1 MSKTKNRI
9 EIILQIISAF
19 LVAIII
25 VQCFQTNQVNLS
37 DVKSPKKAY
46 TNIADYQKDRWCT
59 IRKEVFGSTS
69 TNMMDRDIAQNEVI
83 AENKYFNWA
92 DTSSLDITPW
102 NGTTQSIDGTEVN
115 WSNFKDEA
123 TSITDLDIESY
134 DYSDSYENAVTG
146 ENVQVNNNMTYY
158 VANVKTAEEFR
169 WILFQASK
177 LNTYSI
183 KINIEKDIDLNGGNS
198 KIWKSISLSGNRYV
212 YIEGNGHTIYNF
224 RNAVRDYI
232 KINPMKNI
240 IRPKSNK
247 CDKNI
252 RPLTVEEQ
260 EKFTEFLRNAD
271 IEIVPY
277 KNVFLFQMYLGM
289 RVGEVLALKTTDI
302 DLVHNLIAVK
312 HTMSVDKRERVIMKD
327 TPKSFNGMRELPIP
341 EFLKPYI
348 VEQINY
354 AIRNNHIENLLFVNS
369 AGNFVDHRGANKILK
384 KILKDNFNIE
394 DISTH
399 SLRHTFGTRCVE
411 GGMRDVALQRLMGHG
426 SVSATLDNYV
436 SISESYTESEL
447 EKMYDYFMKNNIMTN

>member
-1 MSKTKNRI
+1 MSKKSGASLFYRKDRNTWAVQYQKYDSNNKGKLATKSFKNKEDAKDFLEEI
-9 EIILQIISAF
+9 MYKKDNKNFVHKKGISLKTVMQSISQKKIDAEIISEGQYMRI
-19 LVAIII
+19 
-25 VQCFQTNQVNLS
+25 N
-37 DVKSPKKAY
+37 K
-46 TNIADYQKDRWCT
+46 T
-59 IRKEVFGSTS
+59 IKQMPE
-69 TNMMDRDIAQNEVI
+69 ELL
-83 AENKYFNWA
+83 NK
-92 DTSSLDITPW
+92 DITE
-102 NGTTQSIDGTEVN
+102 ITE
-115 WSNFKDEA
+115 DEIQEYLN
-123 TSITDLDIESY
+123 SLK
-134 DYSDSYENAVTG
+134 DYSNSTIKKFYE
-146 ENVQVNNNMTYY
+146 Q
-158 VANVKTAEEFR
+158 
-169 WILFQASK
+169 
-177 LNTYSI
+177 
-183 KINIEKDIDLNGGNS
+183 
-198 KIWKSISLSGNRYV
+198 LSQS
-212 YIEGNGHTIYNF
+212 F
-224 RNAVRDYI
+224 RNAFERDYI

-447 EKMYDYFMKNNIMTN
+447 EEMYDYFIKNNIMTN

>member
-1 MSKTKNRI
+1 MSKKSGASLFYRKDRNTWAVQYQKYDSNNKVKLATKSFKNKEDAKDFLEEI
-9 EIILQIISAF
+9 MYKKDNKNFVHKKGISLKTVMQSISQKKIDAEIISEGQYMRI
-19 LVAIII
+19 
-25 VQCFQTNQVNLS
+25 N
-37 DVKSPKKAY
+37 K
-46 TNIADYQKDRWCT
+46 T
-59 IRKEVFGSTS
+59 IKQMPE
-69 TNMMDRDIAQNEVI
+69 ELL
-83 AENKYFNWA
+83 NK
-92 DTSSLDITPW
+92 DITE
-102 NGTTQSIDGTEVN
+102 ITE
-115 WSNFKDEA
+115 DEIQEYLN
-123 TSITDLDIESY
+123 SLK
-134 DYSDSYENAVTG
+134 DYSNSTIKKFYE
-146 ENVQVNNNMTYY
+146 Q
-158 VANVKTAEEFR
+158 
-169 WILFQASK
+169 
-177 LNTYSI
+177 
-183 KINIEKDIDLNGGNS
+183 
-198 KIWKSISLSGNRYV
+198 LSQS
-212 YIEGNGHTIYNF
+212 F
-224 RNAVRDYI
+224 RNAFERDYI

-447 EKMYDYFMKNNIMTN
+447 EKMYDYFIKNNIMTN

>member
-1 MSKTKNRI
+1 MSKKSGASLFYRKDRNTWAVQYQKYDSNNKVKLATKSFKNKEDAKDFLEEI
-9 EIILQIISAF
+9 MYKKDNKNFVHKKGISLKTVMQSISQKKIDAEIISEGQYMRI
-19 LVAIII
+19 
-25 VQCFQTNQVNLS
+25 N
-37 DVKSPKKAY
+37 K
-46 TNIADYQKDRWCT
+46 T
-59 IRKEVFGSTS
+59 IKQMPE
-69 TNMMDRDIAQNEVI
+69 ELL
-83 AENKYFNWA
+83 NK
-92 DTSSLDITPW
+92 DITE
-102 NGTTQSIDGTEVN
+102 ITE
-115 WSNFKDEA
+115 DEIQEYLN
-123 TSITDLDIESY
+123 SLK
-134 DYSDSYENAVTG
+134 DYSNSTIKKFYE
-146 ENVQVNNNMTYY
+146 Q
-158 VANVKTAEEFR
+158 
-169 WILFQASK
+169 
-177 LNTYSI
+177 
-183 KINIEKDIDLNGGNS
+183 
-198 KIWKSISLSGNRYV
+198 LSQS
-212 YIEGNGHTIYNF
+212 F
-224 RNAVRDYI
+224 RNAFERDYI

-384 KILKDNFNIE
+384 KLLKDNFNIE

-447 EKMYDYFMKNNIMTN
+447 EEMYDYFIKNNIMTN

>member
-1 MSKTKNRI
+1 MPNKAIGQGSIFYNKARDNWTVLYYEKDIKTGKKKRKSKSQPTKEMAERFLTSIMYQRQNPLYIKKNKICLGDLIVLRTKQKLETNTISEGTLGRI
-9 EIILQIISAF
+9 E
-19 LVAIII
+19 
-25 VQCFQTNQVNLS
+25 
-37 DVKSPKKAY
+37 
-46 TNIADYQKDRWCT
+46 
-59 IRKEVFGSTS
+59 
-69 TNMMDRDIAQNEVI
+69 
-83 AENKYFNWA
+83 
-92 DTSSLDITPW
+92 SSLDIIKKSYLYKTK
-102 NGTTQSIDGTEVN
+102 IDDISGDEIQ
-115 WSNFKDEA
+115 NFLNSL
-123 TSITDLDIESY
+123 T
-134 DYSDSYENAVTG
+134 DYSNSVIKKVYSEFN
-146 ENVQVNNNMTYY
+146 QVFTYAFNKGY
-158 VANVKTAEEFR
+158 
-169 WILFQASK
+169 ILC
-177 LNTYSI
+177 
-183 KINIEKDIDLNGGNS
+183 
-198 KIWKSISLSGNRYV
+198 
-212 YIEGNGHTIYNF
+212 
-224 RNAVRDYI
+224 
-232 KINPMKNI
+232 NPMAEVIK
-240 IRPKSNK
+240 PKSKKHNK
-247 CDKNI
+247 VV
-252 RPLTVEEQ
+252 RALTLDEEM
-260 EKFTEFLRNAD
+260 EFSNYLKGLSLKQCK
-271 IEIVPY
+271 Y
-277 KNVFLFQMYLGM
+277 KNVYLFQMFMGM

>member
-1 MSKTKNRI
+1 MSKKSGASLFYRKDRNTWAVQYQKYDSNNKVKLATKSFKNKEDAKDFLEEI
-9 EIILQIISAF
+9 MYKKDNKNFVHKKGISLKTVMQSISQKKIDAEIISEGQYMRI
-19 LVAIII
+19 
-25 VQCFQTNQVNLS
+25 N
-37 DVKSPKKAY
+37 K
-46 TNIADYQKDRWCT
+46 T
-59 IRKEVFGSTS
+59 IKQMPE
-69 TNMMDRDIAQNEVI
+69 ELL
-83 AENKYFNWA
+83 NK
-92 DTSSLDITPW
+92 DITE
-102 NGTTQSIDGTEVN
+102 ITE
-115 WSNFKDEA
+115 DEIQEYLN
-123 TSITDLDIESY
+123 SLK
-134 DYSDSYENAVTG
+134 DYSNSTIKKFYE
-146 ENVQVNNNMTYY
+146 Q
-158 VANVKTAEEFR
+158 
-169 WILFQASK
+169 
-177 LNTYSI
+177 
-183 KINIEKDIDLNGGNS
+183 
-198 KIWKSISLSGNRYV
+198 LSQS
-212 YIEGNGHTIYNF
+212 F
-224 RNAVRDYI
+224 RNAFERDYI

-447 EKMYDYFMKNNIMTN
+447 EEMYDYFIKNNIMTN

>member
-1 MSKTKNRI
+1 MSKKSGASLFYRKDRNTWAVQYQKYDSNNKVKLATKSFKNKEDAKDFLEEI
-9 EIILQIISAF
+9 MYKKDNKNFVHKKGISLKTVMQSISQKKIDAEIISEGQYMRI
-19 LVAIII
+19 
-25 VQCFQTNQVNLS
+25 N
-37 DVKSPKKAY
+37 K
-46 TNIADYQKDRWCT
+46 T
-59 IRKEVFGSTS
+59 IKQMPE
-69 TNMMDRDIAQNEVI
+69 ELL
-83 AENKYFNWA
+83 NK
-92 DTSSLDITPW
+92 DITE
-102 NGTTQSIDGTEVN
+102 ITE
-115 WSNFKDEA
+115 DEIQEYLN
-123 TSITDLDIESY
+123 SLK
-134 DYSDSYENAVTG
+134 DYSNSTIKKFYE
-146 ENVQVNNNMTYY
+146 Q
-158 VANVKTAEEFR
+158 
-169 WILFQASK
+169 
-177 LNTYSI
+177 
-183 KINIEKDIDLNGGNS
+183 
-198 KIWKSISLSGNRYV
+198 LSQS
-212 YIEGNGHTIYNF
+212 F
-224 RNAVRDYI
+224 RNAFERDYI

>member
-1 MSKTKNRI
+1 MSKKSGASLFYRKDRNTWAVQYQKYDSNNKVKLATKSFKNKDDAKDFLEEI
-9 EIILQIISAF
+9 MYKKDNKNFVHKKGISLKTVMQSISKKKIDAEIISEGQYMRI
-19 LVAIII
+19 
-25 VQCFQTNQVNLS
+25 N
-37 DVKSPKKAY
+37 K
-46 TNIADYQKDRWCT
+46 T
-59 IRKEVFGSTS
+59 IKQMPE
-69 TNMMDRDIAQNEVI
+69 ELL
-83 AENKYFNWA
+83 NK
-92 DTSSLDITPW
+92 DITE
-102 NGTTQSIDGTEVN
+102 ITE
-115 WSNFKDEA
+115 DEIQEYLN
-123 TSITDLDIESY
+123 SLK
-134 DYSDSYENAVTG
+134 DYSNSTIKKFYE
-146 ENVQVNNNMTYY
+146 Q
-158 VANVKTAEEFR
+158 
-169 WILFQASK
+169 
-177 LNTYSI
+177 
-183 KINIEKDIDLNGGNS
+183 
-198 KIWKSISLSGNRYV
+198 LSQS
-212 YIEGNGHTIYNF
+212 F
-224 RNAVRDYI
+224 RNAFERDYI

-247 CDKNI
+247 CDKTI

-447 EKMYDYFMKNNIMTN
+447 EKMYDYFMKNNYN

>member
-1 MSKTKNRI
+1 MSKKSGASLFYRKDRNTWAVQYQKYDSNNKGKLATQSFKNKEDAKDFLEEI
-9 EIILQIISAF
+9 MYKKDNKNFVHKKGISLKTVMQSISQKKIDAEIISEGQYMRI
-19 LVAIII
+19 
-25 VQCFQTNQVNLS
+25 N
-37 DVKSPKKAY
+37 K
-46 TNIADYQKDRWCT
+46 T
-59 IRKEVFGSTS
+59 IKQMPE
-69 TNMMDRDIAQNEVI
+69 ELL
-83 AENKYFNWA
+83 NK
-92 DTSSLDITPW
+92 DITE
-102 NGTTQSIDGTEVN
+102 ITE
-115 WSNFKDEA
+115 DEIQEYLN
-123 TSITDLDIESY
+123 SLK
-134 DYSDSYENAVTG
+134 DYSNSTIKKFYE
-146 ENVQVNNNMTYY
+146 Q
-158 VANVKTAEEFR
+158 
-169 WILFQASK
+169 
-177 LNTYSI
+177 
-183 KINIEKDIDLNGGNS
+183 
-198 KIWKSISLSGNRYV
+198 LSQS
-212 YIEGNGHTIYNF
+212 F
-224 RNAVRDYI
+224 RNAFERDYI

>member
-1 MSKTKNRI
+1 MSKKSGASLFYRKDRNTWAVQYQKYDFNNKVKLATKSFKNKEDAKDFLEEI
-9 EIILQIISAF
+9 MYKKDNKNFVHKKGISLKTVMQSISQKKIDAEIISEGQYMRI
-19 LVAIII
+19 
-25 VQCFQTNQVNLS
+25 N
-37 DVKSPKKAY
+37 K
-46 TNIADYQKDRWCT
+46 T
-59 IRKEVFGSTS
+59 IKQMPE
-69 TNMMDRDIAQNEVI
+69 ELL
-83 AENKYFNWA
+83 NK
-92 DTSSLDITPW
+92 DITE
-102 NGTTQSIDGTEVN
+102 ITE
-115 WSNFKDEA
+115 DEIQEYLN
-123 TSITDLDIESY
+123 SLK
-134 DYSDSYENAVTG
+134 DYSNSTIKKFYE
-146 ENVQVNNNMTYY
+146 Q
-158 VANVKTAEEFR
+158 
-169 WILFQASK
+169 
-177 LNTYSI
+177 
-183 KINIEKDIDLNGGNS
+183 
-198 KIWKSISLSGNRYV
+198 LSQS
-212 YIEGNGHTIYNF
+212 F
-224 RNAVRDYI
+224 RNAFERDYI

>member
-1 MSKTKNRI
+1 MSKKSGASLFYRKDRNTWAVQYQKYDSNNKVKLATKSFKNKEDAKDFLEEI
-9 EIILQIISAF
+9 MYKKDNKNFVHKKGISLKTVMQSISQKKIDAEIISEGQYMRI
-19 LVAIII
+19 
-25 VQCFQTNQVNLS
+25 N
-37 DVKSPKKAY
+37 K
-46 TNIADYQKDRWCT
+46 T
-59 IRKEVFGSTS
+59 IKQMPE
-69 TNMMDRDIAQNEVI
+69 ELL
-83 AENKYFNWA
+83 NK
-92 DTSSLDITPW
+92 DITE
-102 NGTTQSIDGTEVN
+102 ITE
-115 WSNFKDEA
+115 DEIQEYLN
-123 TSITDLDIESY
+123 SLK
-134 DYSDSYENAVTG
+134 DYSNSTIKKFYE
-146 ENVQVNNNMTYY
+146 Q
-158 VANVKTAEEFR
+158 
-169 WILFQASK
+169 
-177 LNTYSI
+177 
-183 KINIEKDIDLNGGNS
+183 
-198 KIWKSISLSGNRYV
+198 LSQS
-212 YIEGNGHTIYNF
+212 F
-224 RNAVRDYI
+224 RNAFERDYI

-436 SISESYTESEL
+436 SISESYTEGDSEKKGVQKEHDRL
-447 EKMYDYFMKNNIMTN
+447 

>member
-1 MSKTKNRI
+1 MSKKSGASLFYRKDRNTWAVQYQKYDFNNKVKLATKSFKNKEDAKDFLEEI
-9 EIILQIISAF
+9 MYKKDNKNFVHKKGISLKTVMQSISQKKIDAEIISEGQYMRI
-19 LVAIII
+19 
-25 VQCFQTNQVNLS
+25 N
-37 DVKSPKKAY
+37 K
-46 TNIADYQKDRWCT
+46 T
-59 IRKEVFGSTS
+59 IKQMPE
-69 TNMMDRDIAQNEVI
+69 ELL
-83 AENKYFNWA
+83 NK
-92 DTSSLDITPW
+92 DITE
-102 NGTTQSIDGTEVN
+102 ITE
-115 WSNFKDEA
+115 DEIQEYLN
-123 TSITDLDIESY
+123 SLK
-134 DYSDSYENAVTG
+134 DYSNSTIKKFYE
-146 ENVQVNNNMTYY
+146 Q
-158 VANVKTAEEFR
+158 
-169 WILFQASK
+169 
-177 LNTYSI
+177 
-183 KINIEKDIDLNGGNS
+183 
-198 KIWKSISLSGNRYV
+198 LSQS
-212 YIEGNGHTIYNF
+212 F
-224 RNAVRDYI
+224 RNAFERDYI

-447 EKMYDYFMKNNIMTN
+447 EKMYDYFIKNNIMTN

>member
-1 MSKTKNRI
+1 MSKKSGASLFYRKDRNTWAVQYQKYDSNNKVKLATKSFKNKEDAKDFLEEI
-9 EIILQIISAF
+9 MYKKDNKNFVHKKGISLKTVMQSISQKKIDAEIISEGQYMRI
-19 LVAIII
+19 
-25 VQCFQTNQVNLS
+25 N
-37 DVKSPKKAY
+37 K
-46 TNIADYQKDRWCT
+46 T
-59 IRKEVFGSTS
+59 IKQMPE
-69 TNMMDRDIAQNEVI
+69 ELL
-83 AENKYFNWA
+83 NK
-92 DTSSLDITPW
+92 DITE
-102 NGTTQSIDGTEVN
+102 ITE
-115 WSNFKDEA
+115 DEIQEYLN
-123 TSITDLDIESY
+123 SLK
-134 DYSDSYENAVTG
+134 DYSNSTIKKFYE
-146 ENVQVNNNMTYY
+146 Q
-158 VANVKTAEEFR
+158 
-169 WILFQASK
+169 
-177 LNTYSI
+177 
-183 KINIEKDIDLNGGNS
+183 
-198 KIWKSISLSGNRYV
+198 LSQS
-212 YIEGNGHTIYNF
+212 F
-224 RNAVRDYI
+224 RNAFERDYI

-354 AIRNNHIENLLFVNS
+354 AIRNNHIENLLFVNG

-384 KILKDNFNIE
+384 KLLKDNFNIE